1 MSCGCHKPSCQSC
14 IQEAIENDCKPE
26 WPPEQVDPSVCQEC
40 LVNPCSC
47 DRLTKKFTVLKGKQ
61 ISNALIPSL
70 TGVVDDIRDIYTQLG
85 ARPYEVTLIWTQWS
99 GGDRDRGVEQVVKQC
114 PLLPTPKVS
123 DLANLNKE
131 IMSIGSEEVGGIRVS
146 EISPRFTEDQLI
158 GFSDD
163 GTPVPSD
170 MNFYYE
176 VFFPRAKG
184 PGVRRRF
191 TVNGAPNYNP
201 TRFQWWID
209 LQRAYEDRTRQG
221 DPNG

>member
-1 MSCGCHKPSCQSC
+1 
-14 IQEAIENDCKPE
+14 
-26 WPPEQVDPSVCQEC
+26 
-40 LVNPCSC
+40 
-47 DRLTKKFTVLKGKQ
+47 
-61 ISNALIPSL
+61 
-70 TGVVDDIRDIYTQLG
+70 
-85 ARPYEVTLIWTQWS
+85 
-99 GGDRDRGVEQVVKQC
+99 
-114 PLLPTPKVS
+114 
-123 DLANLNKE
+123 
-131 IMSIGSEEVGGIRVS
+131 MSIGSEEMGGIRIS

-158 GFSDD
+158 GSAND

-184 PGVRRRF
+184 PGARRRF

-221 DPNG
+221 DPDG